1 MDHELDRESVD
12 SQAARLLTV
21 WGQRSSRRGL
31 LAIVGK
37 FALRLA
43 GLSMLP
49 LLPVDRAFAAVGA
62 CASDWRLCG
71 MWGRFCKDCCNQT
84 ASLYNCPTCTLQGS
98 FWSFC
103 CCHNV
108 NCSTVCETISYFDCC
123 GTASGFT
130 DAQAQAC
137 TDTSAAGLCTRNPA
151 EQPIWCGNAPAIYRC
166 TTILESFFS
175 C

>member
-1 MDHELDRESVD
+1 MVASKQRSLRARGPTEVSEMDHELDRESVD

-37 FALRLA
+37 FALRLDR
-43 GLSMLP
+43 LSMLP
-49 LLPVDRAFAAVGA
+49 LLPVDRVFAAVA
-62 CASDWRLCG
+62 DCALDWRLCG

-108 NCSTVCETISYFDCC
+108 NCTTECETISYLIVAEPRFT
-123 GTASGFT
+123 GPGSSARIRSGL
-130 DAQAQAC
+130 ANV
-137 TDTSAAGLCTRNPA
+137 AGI
-151 EQPIWCGNAPAIYRC
+151 Q
-166 TTILESFFS
+166 
-175 C
+175 